1 MDPEAQEPKK
11 EAKPAKSRWI
21 TYFVLRV
28 IAEAVCWTA
37 AIFVTIWALFQA
49 LRLTEFL
56 GISSY
61 PPGLLHVTDP

>member
-1 MDPEAQEPKK
+1 MDPESQEPKK
-11 EAKPAKSRWI
+11 EAKSRWV

-28 IAEAVCWTA
+28 ASEAVCWAA
-37 AIFVTIWALFQA
+37 AILVTIWALFQA

-56 GISSY
+56 GISTI